1 MKFRSIAKKFGA
13 GVVGVAGTT
22 LVGIQNASATLASD
36 AQTAITA
43 AQADATTVGGYVVAA
58 VAVVAGVGIVL
69 GLIRKA

>member
-1 MKFRSIAKKFGA
+1 MKKILGS
-13 GVVGVAGTT
+13 VVAGSMV
-22 LVGIQNASATLASD
+22 LLAGIENASATLAAD

-43 AQADATTVGGYVVAA
+43 AQTDATTVGGYVVAA